1 MSWTRSNLDRS
12 VERNEGA
19 ILVDIISQLYTS
31 NDDVTEWSRQIE
43 SIQLLI
49 IDQSLTVF
57 LALCEWI
64 SCWWKGKFDK
74 NHHGR
79 YKCEPFNGYID
90 TEGEYFSHYYNLLIS
105 SIDLGTEYTDKF
117 SWRYT
122 REECYIERT
131 I

>member
-49 IDQSLTVF
+49 IDQSLTVSRS
-57 LALCEWI
+57 LWV
-64 SCWWKGKFDK
+64 
-74 NHHGR
+74 NR
-79 YKCEPFNGYID
+79 
-90 TEGEYFSHYYNLLIS
+90 LLV
-105 SIDLGTEYTDKF
+105 K
-117 SWRYT
+117 R
-122 REECYIERT
+122 
-131 I
+131 

>member
-31 NDDVTEWSRQIE
+31 NDDVTESSRQIE

-57 LALCEWI
+57 LALCGWI
-64 SCWWKGKFDK
+64 GCWWKGKFDK

-90 TEGEYFSHYYNLLIS
+90 TEGEYFSHY
-105 SIDLGTEYTDKF
+105 
-117 SWRYT
+117 
-122 REECYIERT
+122 
-131 I
+131 

>member
-57 LALCEWI
+57 LALCGWI
-64 SCWWKGKFDK
+64 GCWWKGKFDK

-79 YKCEPFNGYID
+79 YKCEPFNEYID
-90 TEGEYFSHYYNLLIS
+90 TEGEYFSNYYNLLIS

>member
-57 LALCEWI
+57 LALCGWI
-64 SCWWKGKFDK
+64 GCWWKGKFDK

-90 TEGEYFSHYYNLLIS
+90 TEEEYFSHYYNLLIS

>member
-43 SIQLLI
+43 YIQLLI

-57 LALCEWI
+57 LALCGWI
-64 SCWWKGKFDK
+64 
-74 NHHGR
+74 
-79 YKCEPFNGYID
+79 
-90 TEGEYFSHYYNLLIS
+90 LLV
-105 SIDLGTEYTDKF
+105 K
-117 SWRYT
+117 R
-122 REECYIERT
+122 
-131 I
+131 

>member
-31 NDDVTEWSRQIE
+31 NDDVTESSRQIE

-57 LALCEWI
+57 LALCGWI
-64 SCWWKGKFDK
+64 GCWWKGKFDK

-79 YKCEPFNGYID
+79 YKCESFNGYID